1 MEYADCVNMEPI
13 NWLYPER
20 DETRAWREETW
31 AAELFLK
38 GPDGQRGGPMFGAVE
53 QDADATGLL
62 DRIALLTL
70 RSKVLDE
77 LLDEYPTLIFSINV
91 TAITLMDDEWFD
103 AYTDEF
109 VEALRGRGAAER
121 VVLEIQEHPDALL
134 ESVGIDGDA
143 FSRRLEQ
150 LRYCPLSLALDDA
163 YSEGYVFSVATDSL
177 DGRIVWQKMD
187 WKYFRSKAR
196 DARDTLRTG
205 IREALNQETVTL
217 VVEGVET
224 ETLKGFMCE
233 DVLKG
238 AASKRVAIQSR
249 RTRLL
254 LPGPGTA
261 TAEPRSSDRVY
272 PERQLKIIKKTLGT
286 VESLRSGFA
295 AIMEMDDD
303 PDELGDALVKSGLEY
318 VWGRVVRDYDR
329 FRGVEVPLQ
338 RKILLPLALCG
349 IDVGELLEGARAMD
363 EACRAPSLGENP
375 ALTYAA
381 LQWAMQAKKNK
392 PMSVSFAYA
401 HRLASLVDWYAQLLS
416 ESIGKRLS
424 RSGEE
429 VFTGPTPVRAVGVT
443 DQHSQVQLYV
453 EGPHDKWFTLL
464 AVERPARSVPIPSAY
479 SDLDAVAYLGGRD
492 LTELFHAERDGTR
505 IALTEAGRPN
515 ATLRFD
521 EVSPHTAGQ
530 YVFLMELAVA
540 LMGEYYDINAFDQR
554 GVEAG
559 KEAACAL
566 MGCAGYEA
574 RREEIEA
581 AGRRQPRVV

>member
-1 MEYADCVNMEPI
+1 MSRIQLDYTNAMAEVVGPEHGLTEEELASLGEGAGLALEAVRARRETDLRWLDLPHRPEMLEPI
-13 NWLYPER
+13 LEF
-20 DETRAWREETW
+20 DSEV
-31 AAELFLK
+31 
-38 GPDGQRGGPMFGAVE
+38 RGRFENLVVLGIGGSALG
-53 QDADATGLL
+53 T
-62 DRIALLTL
+62 IALRNALASRLPELGPSEGRPRLT
-70 RSKVLDE
+70 VLD
-77 LLDEYPTLIFSINV
+77 NV
-91 TAITLMDDEWFD
+91 DPDLVGE
-103 AYTDEF
+103 
-109 VEALRGRGAAER
+109 
-121 VVLEIQEHPDALL
+121 VL
-134 ESVGIDGDA
+134 DA
-143 FSRRLEQ
+143 FDPTRTLFNVISKSGGTAETMSQFLIVRERLIERLGAEGHRANVVVTTDPEKGTMREIVRR
-150 LRYCPLSLALDDA
+150 
-163 YSEGYVFSVATDSL
+163 EGYRSFPVPEGVGGRFSVLSPV
-177 DGRIVWQKMD
+177 G
-187 WKYFRSKAR
+187 
-196 DARDTLRTG
+196 
-205 IREALNQETVTL
+205 
-217 VVEGVET
+217 
-224 ETLKGFMCE
+224 
-233 DVLKG
+233 
-238 AASKRVAIQSR
+238 
-249 RTRLL
+249 
-254 LPGPGTA
+254 
-261 TAEPRSSDRVY
+261 
-272 PERQLKIIKKTLGT
+272 
-286 VESLRSGFA
+286 
-295 AIMEMDDD
+295 
-303 PDELGDALVKSGLEY
+303 
-318 VWGRVVRDYDR
+318 
-329 FRGVEVPLQ
+329 
-338 RKILLPLALCG
+338 LLPLALCG